1 MNLKKS
7 KIIVGRTEIVDFP
20 ELGLENIH
28 AKIDSGAY
36 STAIHTHKIW
46 VDKVDDT
53 IYLNFELLD
62 PEKEGYRKI
71 IIRTANFSQ
80 RKVRSSNGRL
90 ENRYII
96 KTTILLGG
104 KKRKTDLSLT
114 NRGKMRYPVLVGR
127 KVLKK
132 GFLIDVSQE
141 NIHTK

>member
-1 MNLKKS
+1 MNLKKP

-36 STAIHTHKIW
+36 STAIHTHKVW
-46 VDKVDDT
+46 VETVAN
-53 IYLNFELLD
+53 ISYLNFELLD
-62 PEKEGYRKI
+62 PNKEGYRKLVF
-71 IIRTANFSQ
+71 RTANYSQ
-80 RKVRSSNGRL
+80 KKVRSSNGRL

>member
-36 STAIHTHKIW
+36 STAIHTHKVW

-53 IYLNFELLD
+53 TYLNFELLD

-96 KTTILLGG
+96 KTNILLGG